1 MCFTFNKES
10 LKRNVVALVAVVAP
24 WPAHA
29 SVLSGWVAQRER
41 DVQLSVAAEYTIDEK
56 INAIAFDQNNELIAV
71 GDEIYHVHLDANTPS
86 GALGYTE
93 LTQTGDDLKLK

>member
-1 MCFTFNKES
+1 MSRVWGLTVLSPTLRASRPTRGARTFPSSLVSNVCFTFNRES

-41 DVQLSVAAEYTIDEK
+41 DVQLSVAVVA
-56 INAIAFDQNNELIAV
+56 
-71 GDEIYHVHLDANTPS
+71 
-86 GALGYTE
+86 
-93 LTQTGDDLKLK
+93 